1 MVRVGNREGIS
12 GGGDLKEREGVGAMG
27 ARWRA
32 MGGGD
37 DGGCR
42 RGDVGEA

>member
-1 MVRVGNREGIS
+1 MGARWRAM
-12 GGGDLKEREGVGAMG
+12 GGGDDGAMG

-37 DGGCR
+37 DGGR
-42 RGDVGEA
+42 QRGVFSR